1 MKYLILILII
11 VALYIIGY
19 FLPDLINKRFSE
31 IYGCE
36 IWSRHL
42 AVIEGICLSVFL
54 LMVDNDGAWFWIT
67 LILMIASYI
76 GGICFTISN
85 YGITNASTKY
95 LVLGILGQILSSLA
109 LAFIVLMIVS
119 VLINSDS
126 KKKRRRK

>member
-19 FLPDLINKRFSE
+19 FLPDLINKSFSE
-31 IYGCE
+31 LYGCE
-36 IWSRHL
+36 IWSKSL
-42 AVIEGICLSVFL
+42 AVIEGICLSGFL

-76 GGICFTISN
+76 GGVGFTISN
-85 YGITNASTKY
+85 YRITNASTKY

-126 KKKRRRK
+126 KKNRRRK

>member
-19 FLPDLINKRFSE
+19 FLPDLINKSFSE
-31 IYGCE
+31 LYGCE
-36 IWSRHL
+36 IWSKSL
-42 AVIEGICLSVFL
+42 AVIEGICLSGFL

-76 GGICFTISN
+76 GGIGFTISN
-85 YGITNASTKY
+85 YRITNASTKY

-126 KKKRRRK
+126 KKKRRR

>member
-19 FLPDLINKRFSE
+19 FLPDLINKSFSE
-31 IYGCE
+31 LYGCE
-36 IWSRHL
+36 IWSKSL
-42 AVIEGICLSVFL
+42 AVIEGICLSGFL

-76 GGICFTISN
+76 GGIGFTISN
-85 YGITNASTKY
+85 YRITNASTKY

>member
-36 IWSRHL
+36 IWSRPL
-42 AVIEGICLSVFL
+42 AVIEGICLSGFL

-95 LVLGILGQILSSLA
+95 LVLGIFGQILSSLA